1 MENIPSPKLLRLL
14 NEIPDCRKGNAIKH
28 KLIDILTI
36 GILAMLCY
44 ADTFTG
50 MQEFGEI
57 HKEELSQFLELPH
70 GIPSHDV
77 FRNVLS
83 HLDADSTA
91 KCFELWLTSLKA
103 ELSSQSSGARNDHVV
118 AFDGKVIRKS
128 GNEEHKAF
136 DVITA
141 YCSDLKLVLGQ
152 LCTEEKSN
160 EITAIPQL
168 LELLDLRGCTV
179 TIDAIG
185 TQRKIADMIIKKDAD
200 YILALKKN
208 QSELLEIIEFGA
220 KMELRETTE
229 AELEA
234 KNLYY
239 ATVEKDH
246 GRLEERECWIFPE
259 LPDEEAREQWPG
271 IYGAALIR
279 TKRTTLKD
287 GNSSETERWFIY
299 SRKDLTAKQ
308 FLAMQR
314 SHWAIENNLHWTLDV
329 CFNEDDAHV
338 RFGHAAVI
346 LNIIR
351 KLCLQL
357 LKSNTSK
364 GSIKSKRLRCA
375 WNFNY
380 ALSVLCNAEL

>member
-91 KCFELWLTSLKA
+91 KCFELRLTSLKA

-314 SHWAIENNLHWTLDV
+314 SHWAITQNSD
-329 CFNEDDAHV
+329 
-338 RFGHAAVI
+338 
-346 LNIIR
+346 
-351 KLCLQL
+351 K
-357 LKSNTSK
+357 
-364 GSIKSKRLRCA
+364 
-375 WNFNY
+375 
-380 ALSVLCNAEL
+380 

>member
-136 DVITA
+136 DVILMSKMIYLNTKRQIFF
-141 YCSDLKLVLGQ
+141 L
-152 LCTEEKSN
+152 
-160 EITAIPQL
+160 
-168 LELLDLRGCTV
+168 LLDRV
-179 TIDAIG
+179 
-185 TQRKIADMIIKKDAD
+185 
-200 YILALKKN
+200 
-208 QSELLEIIEFGA
+208 
-220 KMELRETTE
+220 
-229 AELEA
+229 
-234 KNLYY
+234 
-239 ATVEKDH
+239 
-246 GRLEERECWIFPE
+246 W
-259 LPDEEAREQWPG
+259 
-271 IYGAALIR
+271 
-279 TKRTTLKD
+279 
-287 GNSSETERWFIY
+287 
-299 SRKDLTAKQ
+299 
-308 FLAMQR
+308 
-314 SHWAIENNLHWTLDV
+314 
-329 CFNEDDAHV
+329 
-338 RFGHAAVI
+338 
-346 LNIIR
+346 
-351 KLCLQL
+351 
-357 LKSNTSK
+357 
-364 GSIKSKRLRCA
+364 RCP
-375 WNFNY
+375 W
-380 ALSVLCNAEL
+380 